1 MVECRLCKADAV
13 GSSPSTSTI
22 YIQQKGHMEQHE
34 KNLLKESLYAD
45 DIDLLILAIRRLED
59 ELEHAKN
66 MLPLPDQEAVDTV
79 EVEITDPNQHQKYW
93 TPVPVSELAD
103 ELERKYETHDRT
115 CIPKRF
121 TTPY

>member
-1 MVECRLCKADAV
+1 
-13 GSSPSTSTI
+13 
-22 YIQQKGHMEQHE
+22 MEQHE

-66 MLPLPDQEAVDTV
+66 MLPLPDQEAIDTV
-79 EVEITDPNQHQKYW
+79 EVEITDPDQHQKYW

-103 ELERKYETHDRT
+103 ELERKYEKHGRT
-115 CIPKRF
+115 YIPRRF

>member
-1 MVECRLCKADAV
+1 
-13 GSSPSTSTI
+13 
-22 YIQQKGHMEQHE
+22 MEQHE
-34 KNLLKESLYAD
+34 KDLLKESLYAD

-66 MLPLPDQEAVDTV
+66 MLPLSDQEAVDTV
-79 EVEITDPNQHQKYW
+79 EVEIPDPDQHQKYW

-103 ELERKYETHDRT
+103 ELERKYGTHDRT

-121 TTPY
+121 TTPH

>member
-1 MVECRLCKADAV
+1 
-13 GSSPSTSTI
+13 
-22 YIQQKGHMEQHE
+22 MEQHE
-34 KNLLKESLYAD
+34 KNLLKESTCAD

-59 ELEHAKN
+59 ELEHAKS
-66 MLPLPDQEAVDTV
+66 MLPLPDQEEVGTV
-79 EVEITDPNQHQKYW
+79 EVEIPDPDQHQKYW

>member
-1 MVECRLCKADAV
+1 
-13 GSSPSTSTI
+13 
-22 YIQQKGHMEQHE
+22 MEQHE

-66 MLPLPDQEAVDTV
+66 MLPLSDQEAVDTV

-115 CIPKRF
+115 RIPKRF

>member
-1 MVECRLCKADAV
+1 
-13 GSSPSTSTI
+13 
-22 YIQQKGHMEQHE
+22 MEQHE

-66 MLPLPDQEAVDTV
+66 MLPLSDKESVDTV
-79 EVEITDPNQHQKYW
+79 EIEITDPNQHQKYW
-93 TPVPVSELAD
+93 TSVPVSELAD

-115 CIPKRF
+115 SIPKRF